1 MLEKFLDKTEFES
14 YEDFM
19 ANFHVNVPD
28 NFNFGYDVV
37 DAWAEKEP
45 DKPALL
51 WTNDRGEKIQFTFA
65 DIKRE
70 SDRTASFFQS
80 LGIGRGDM
88 VMLILKRHY
97 QFWFSIVALHKLGA
111 TVIPA
116 THLLTEH
123 DIIYRCNKAGIKAIV
138 STGDDVVLGHIQ
150 RSMPEC
156 PTVEALISTG
166 PVVPDGW
173 YDFNR

>member
-1 MLEKFLDKTEFES
+1 MLEKFLDKTKFDS

-19 ANFHVNVPD
+19 ENYHVNVPE

-37 DAWAEKEP
+37 DEWAKREP

-51 WTNDRGEKIQFTFA
+51 WTNDKGEKIQFTFA

-70 SDRTASFFQS
+70 SDKTASFLQS
-80 LGIGRGDM
+80 IGIGKGDM

-97 QFWFSIVALHKLGA
+97 QFWFAIIALHKLGA

-116 THLLTEH
+116 THLLTAK
-123 DIIYRCNKAGIKAIV
+123 DVIYRCKMADIKAII
-138 STGDDVVLGHIQ
+138 TCGDKIVIEHIKKAI
-150 RSMPEC
+150 PEC
-156 PTVEALISTG
+156 PTLKALISTG
-166 PVVPDGW
+166 PYVPEGK
-173 YDFNR
+173 YR